1 MAKKKLIQGGEATEP
16 SASSP
21 QLPAGASAP
30 TATAAVALEIPDT
43 EFDESAFQA
52 LLDTLDA
59 GLRRAATD
67 PEADPTPSYKAVKTV
82 AEQLQME
89 SRARDGIWTKWADV
103 EDGEVLVCSLIYAIQ
118 EERKLIA
125 QFRSGRK
132 GGKATDPVPV
142 AVELALQARA
152 RFGRAVK
159 GWRGSS
165 FEGFDFNFDNFLR
178 MWTDSIAFRGFVNGE
193 GMAVRAR
200 VEQELADQ
208 GKG

>member
-1 MAKKKLIQGGEATEP
+1 MAKRKQTESGKSTGP
-16 SASSP
+16 DAGTP
-21 QLPAGASAP
+21 PLPAGASTP
-30 TATAAVALEIPDT
+30 TATAAVAIDIPDVD
-43 EFDESAFQA
+43 FDESAFQA

-59 GLRRAATD
+59 GLRRAAND
-67 PEADPTPSYKAVKTV
+67 PEADPTPSFKAVKTV
-82 AEQLQME
+82 SEQLDLE
-89 SRARDGIWTKWADV
+89 SRARDGVWAKWTDV

-125 QFRSGRK
+125 QYRSCRK
-132 GGKATDPVPV
+132 SGKATDPVPV

-159 GWRGSS
+159 GWRGAS
-165 FEGFDFNFDNFLR
+165 FDGFDFNFDNFLR

-200 VEQELADQ
+200 VEQELAEQ

>member
-1 MAKKKLIQGGEATEP
+1 MAKKKHIEGEEAAEP
-16 SASSP
+16 NAGA
-21 QLPAGASAP
+21 QKLPAGASAQ
-30 TATAAVALEIPDT
+30 TATAAVAIEIPDND
-43 EFDESAFQA
+43 FDESAFQA

-59 GLRRAATD
+59 GLRRPAND
-67 PEADPTPSYKAVKTV
+67 PEADPTPSYGVVKTV
-82 AEQLQME
+82 AEQLDLE
-89 SRARDGIWTKWADV
+89 SRARDGVWTKWTDV
-103 EDGEVLVCSLIYAIQ
+103 QDGEVLVCSLIYAIQ

-125 QFRSGRK
+125 QFRAGRK

-152 RFGRAVK
+152 RFNRAVK
-159 GWRGSS
+159 GWRGPA

-200 VEQELADQ
+200 VEQELAEQ